1 MMNLGIVV
9 TNEDHAE
16 QALGLLE
23 TAAERGWQ
31 LRCFLTDTGVKLFD
45 SPRFIQFSQS
55 GHWMALCEMS
65 MERYHIDAGKVQ
77 ETLPEIIIG
86 GQYQD
91 AELVKNSD
99 RVLVL

>member
-1 MMNLGIVV
+1 MNLGIVV
-9 TNEDHAE
+9 TNENHGE

-45 SPRFIQFSQS
+45 DPRFIRFCE
-55 GHWMALCEMS
+55 GDHWVALCEMS
-65 MERYHIDAGKVQ
+65 LERYHIDAVKVQ
-77 ETLPEIIIG
+77 DTLPNIIIG

>member
-1 MMNLGIVV
+1 MNLGIVV
-9 TNEDHAE
+9 TNESHGE

-45 SPRFIQFSQS
+45 DPRFIHFCQ
-55 GHWMALCEMS
+55 GDHWVALCEMS
-65 MERYHIDAGKVQ
+65 LERYHIDSSKV
-77 ETLPEIIIG
+77 EDTLPDIIIG

-99 RVLVL
+99 RVVVL